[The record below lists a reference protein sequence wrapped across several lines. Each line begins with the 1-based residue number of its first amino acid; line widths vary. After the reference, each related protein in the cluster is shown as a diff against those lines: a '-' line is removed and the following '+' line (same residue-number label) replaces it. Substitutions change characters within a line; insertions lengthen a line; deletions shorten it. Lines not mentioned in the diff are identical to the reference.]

1 VNSNSRD
8 SDIQKDDLDSF
19 DLASSGAFSPVLDS
33 VQDHPAAWDWRLIVA
48 FVALGIAAL
57 YLF

>member
-1 VNSNSRD
+1 VRSNSRD
-8 SDIQKDDLDSF
+8 SNIQKNDVKSF
-19 DLASSGAFSPVLDS
+19 DLESSGAFSPVLGS